1 MNFRLLLC
9 LGMGIFTTYLG
20 MVMLFHAFRR
30 RPTPAVE
37 TVANFVAKES
47 AVVDPLTKEKTTY
60 REITVTTRMGRV
72 MATPPLEVP
81 EVRVP
86 GAPADALG
94 RD

>member
-20 MVMLFHAFRR
+20 MVMLFQAFRR
-30 RPTPAVE
+30 RPPPTVE

-72 MATPPLEVP
+72 MATPRPEVP
-81 EVRVP
+81 QVQVSP
-86 GAPADALG
+86 VPADSLG

>member
-30 RPTPAVE
+30 RPPPTVE

-72 MATPPLEVP
+72 PATPPPVVP
-81 EVRVP
+81 QVQVP
-86 GAPADALG
+86 PPPADSLG